1 MKNFIRH
8 IKNYFKFI
16 SVVFIACSCVRND
29 APINNHSDDVIINTE
44 INLEHAEL
52 NIESTK
58 AEVETPEFYYPYTG
72 RLSNLS
78 QSIFLILG
86 LILPLGLKT
95 KKVGG

>member
-1 MKNFIRH
+1 MTSQKKQI
-8 IKNYFKFI
+8 IEW
-16 SVVFIACSCVRND
+16 VV
-29 APINNHSDDVIINTE
+29 
-44 INLEHAEL
+44 
-52 NIESTK
+52 ESTK
-58 AEVETPEFYYPYTG
+58 AEVETPEFYYPYTV